1 MPALKAKVVIVLY
14 VTPYP
19 LIKPK
24 WWSFVCYC
32 SAISVYKAKVV
43 VVLYVT
49 VAPCLLLKPKWGSF
63 YTSL

>member
-1 MPALKAKVVIVLY
+1 MPVLKAKVVIVLY

-32 SAISVYKAKVV
+32 SAISAYKAKVG

-49 VAPCLLLKPKWGSF
+49 VAQYLLIKLKWWSF
-63 YTSL
+63 YTLL